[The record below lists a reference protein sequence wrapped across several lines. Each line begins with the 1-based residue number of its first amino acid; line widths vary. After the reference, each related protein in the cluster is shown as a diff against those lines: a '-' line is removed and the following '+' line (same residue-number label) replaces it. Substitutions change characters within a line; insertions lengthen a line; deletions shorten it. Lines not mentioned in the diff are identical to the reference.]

1 MAKHEI
7 SAVDL
12 FCGAGGL
19 TYGLAK
25 SGIRVAAGVDV
36 DKHCE
41 YPYEQ
46 NNNAK
51 FIKKDVAEITAEE
64 LSGWFVPGTIRLLAG
79 CAPCQPFSAHTK
91 GKDTS
96 QDPKW
101 PLLDEFSRLVREIK
115 PELVTMENV
124 SRIQSHSI
132 FQRFVTSLENLGYH
146 VAWESLYCPKF
157 GIPQERRRL
166 VLMASLLGPITTPKP
181 THPAG
186 KYPSVRSAIGRL
198 PKVRSGEY
206 LQDDPLHLA
215 REVSDIN
222 LERLKNSKPGGT
234 WLDWPKS
241 LRSPCH
247 IKSSGRSFKNVYSRM
262 EWDHPAPTITTQFF
276 NFGTG
281 RFGHPVQNRAITL
294 REGAILQSFPAKYR
308 FTQPRQ
314 LPKMSHIGR
323 LIGNAVPPRLAEVV
337 GRTFVAHVKEHR

>member
-1 MAKHEI
+1 MAKLEI

-25 SGIRVAAGVDV
+25 SGIRVIAGVDI

-46 NNNAK
+46 NNEAE
-51 FIKKDVAEITAEE
+51 FVIKDVTDLSGKE
-64 LSGWFVPGTIRLLAG
+64 LSSWFIPGTVRLLAG
-79 CAPCQPFSAHTK
+79 CAPCQPFSSHSK
-91 GKDTS
+91 GRDTS

-101 PLLDEFSRLVREIK
+101 PLLDEFSRLVSEVK

-124 SRIQSHSI
+124 SRIQSHLV
-132 FQRFVTSLENLGYH
+132 FRRFVTRLEGLGYH
-146 VAWESLYCPKF
+146 VAWESLYCPRF

-166 VLMASLLGPITTPKP
+166 VLMASLLGPITIPKP
-181 THPAG
+181 THSADE
-186 KYPSVRSAIGRL
+186 YPSVRSAIGQL
-198 PKVRSGEY
+198 PKIRAGEY
-206 LQDDPLHLA
+206 LKNDPLHLA
-215 REVSDIN
+215 REMSDIN
-222 LERLKNSKPGGT
+222 LERLKHSKPGGT
-234 WLDWPKS
+234 WLDWPKN

-247 IKSSGRSFKNVYSRM
+247 NKSTGRTFQSVYSRM
-262 EWDHPAPTITTQFF
+262 EWDQPSPTITTQFF

-281 RFGHPVQNRAITL
+281 RFGHPAQNRALTL

-308 FTQPRQ
+308 FTEPRQ
-314 LPKMSHIGR
+314 LPKMLHIGR

-337 GRTFVAHVKEHR
+337 GRTFVAHVKDHQ